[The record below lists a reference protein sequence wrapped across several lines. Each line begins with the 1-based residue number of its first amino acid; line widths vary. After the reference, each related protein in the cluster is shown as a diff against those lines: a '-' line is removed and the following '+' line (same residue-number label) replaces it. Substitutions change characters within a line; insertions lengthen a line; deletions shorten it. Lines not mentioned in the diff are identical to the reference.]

1 MWASIKN
8 KPFIIHYLIH
18 FTALDPV
25 QNTPQWKRACY
36 WSFAPIMQW
45 VDRRAKEVFRCP
57 SRSFNLTWRKC
68 DMEMDVQVIDLK
80 E

>member
-25 QNTPQWKRACY
+25 QNTPQ
-36 WSFAPIMQW
+36 
-45 VDRRAKEVFRCP
+45 
-57 SRSFNLTWRKC
+57 
-68 DMEMDVQVIDLK
+68 
-80 E
+80 

>member
-25 QNTPQWKRACY
+25 QNTQ
-36 WSFAPIMQW
+36 Q
-45 VDRRAKEVFRCP
+45 
-57 SRSFNLTWRKC
+57 
-68 DMEMDVQVIDLK
+68 
-80 E
+80 